1 MYNALDAHRNQ
12 KWQKQNPEQAMKQ
25 NLHQLKI
32 LIARNLIKNSAQ
44 RELNRV
50 TDMATAELNLNDQT
64 QTQRIEF
71 LDEYMAGQK
80 EYEFN
85 SQQAS
90 KPPVLS
96 QQLRVPQNMSVTP
109 SLDWDDELG
118 EDDLS

>member
-1 MYNALDAHRNQ
+1 
-12 KWQKQNPEQAMKQ
+12 
-25 NLHQLKI
+25 
-32 LIARNLIKNSAQ
+32 
-44 RELNRV
+44 
-50 TDMATAELNLNDQT
+50 MATAELNLNDQT

-96 QQLRVPQNMSVTP
+96 
-109 SLDWDDELG
+109 
-118 EDDLS
+118 

>member
-1 MYNALDAHRNQ
+1 
-12 KWQKQNPEQAMKQ
+12 
-25 NLHQLKI
+25 
-32 LIARNLIKNSAQ
+32 
-44 RELNRV
+44 
-50 TDMATAELNLNDQT
+50 MATAELNLNDQT

-71 LDEYMAGQK
+71 LDEYMAGKK

-96 QQLRVPQNMSVTP
+96 QELRVPQNMSVTP
-109 SLDWDDELG
+109 SIDWDDELG